1 MKRREFITLLGSSA
15 VAWPLAA
22 RAQQDGR
29 VRRVGPRPRMI
40 RKGRRASR
48 RSCRDSSNWAGST
61 AATRGSTPAGPQAI
75 PTTLVDTRQ
84 NCSRSHRTSFSPLA
98 ASRWGRCCRR
108 PAPCRLC
115 SCMSPIR
122 SAPAPSI
129 AWRGR
134 GQCHR
139 FQLVRIRHERQMAG
153 TAQRGRTGCDAS
165 GSHSGFRH
173 NGRDRP
179 VGLNPVDGAVAQRRG
194 NSGKHARCGRD
205 RARRHSIRARGEWRS
220 DLDGKRVGVRSL

>member
-29 VRRVGPRPRMI
+29 VRRVGVLMTTATDDPEGQARLAAFLQGLQQLGWIDGRNARI
-40 RKGRRASR
+40 DARWAAGNSDYTRKY
-48 RSCRDSSNWAGST
+48 
-61 AATRGSTPAGPQAI
+61 AAELP
-75 PTTLVDTRQ
+75 
-84 NCSRSHRTSFSPLA
+84 RSHRTSSWPLA

-122 SAPAPSI
+122 SGPASSP

-134 GQCHR
+134 AAMPPVSTCSNTPRAANGWNCSKRSHR
-139 FQLVRIRHERQMAG
+139 V
-153 TAQRGRTGCDAS
+153 
-165 GSHSGFRH
+165 
-173 NGRDRP
+173 
-179 VGLNPVDGAVAQRRG
+179 
-194 NSGKHARCGRD
+194 
-205 RARRHSIRARGEWRS
+205 
-220 DLDGKRVGVRSL
+220 